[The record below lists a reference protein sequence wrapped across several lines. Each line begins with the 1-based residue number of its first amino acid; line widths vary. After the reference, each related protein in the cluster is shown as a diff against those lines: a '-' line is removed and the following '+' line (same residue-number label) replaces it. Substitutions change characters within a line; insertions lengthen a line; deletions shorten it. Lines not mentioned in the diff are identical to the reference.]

1 MIRLSKFKLEWLL
14 PCMSAGL
21 GLLLLLWNPLSLQS
35 LQNNLFDQYQRW
47 SPRTYQP
54 VPVRII
60 DIDEASLARYGQWPW
75 PRTRLAELVQRL
87 QQANVAAVGFDVV
100 FAEAD
105 RTSPKTVAEKW
116 PLPEA
121 FRKAVDELP
130 DHDTV
135 FAARM
140 AQAPVVLGSA
150 LSRQDTSNASSSVN
164 DTPLKNAPR
173 YVRLGEV
180 SAEGLHAFSSAILPL
195 PLFLQP
201 AAGIGAV
208 TFVPDAD
215 GVVRRVP
222 LVLNLAGKFSPSL
235 SSEVLRVGVGAKNVI
250 LRAAEAEKT
259 GLSGVQIG
267 EFTVPTTGQGEMW
280 IHYTPTV
287 EQRTVPV
294 WQVLEGKVDPRLLDG
309 HLVLV
314 GTSAQ
319 GLMDLR
325 FNPLGGVMAGVEAH
339 AQALEQMLSGHFLQR
354 PSWAFFPEYGLMLGL
369 TLLVGFLS
377 LRLSALWAA
386 MAALGLFSSVLA
398 AGWWVFQT
406 QLLLIDTL
414 TPVLV
419 ALGAFVSS
427 SVVHHFVSERQQRWI
442 KDAFS
447 RYVSPNRVQYLVDH
461 PDSMALGGQRQVCSF
476 VFTDLAGFTTL
487 MEGMDPSEAVTLL
500 NAYLD
505 QMVSI
510 AFRHEG
516 TLDRIVGD
524 AVAIVFSAPVVQ
536 ADHADRAIACA
547 LEMSAFATQYAQNLQ
562 ASGVAFGLTRI
573 GVHTGEVIVGNFG
586 GSNMFDY
593 RALGDVVNAAS
604 RLEGANKYL
613 GTSICVSEATLHA
626 CARPLAVPMLPV
638 ARLVLKGKTQALA
651 VFTPFVESESALP
664 FSDYMVAY
672 EQLRQ
677 SETDLERLA
686 STAQIFT
693 ELHQKYPNHPLLNL
707 HCKRLQAGEQGDV
720 IRLEGK

>member
-14 PCMSAGL
+14 PCLFAGL
-21 GLLLLLWNPLSLQS
+21 GLLLLLWNPLPLQT

-47 SPRTYQP
+47 SPRAYQP

-75 PRTRLAELVQRL
+75 PRTRLAELVERL

-100 FAEAD
+100 FAETD

-116 PLPEA
+116 PLSDVV
-121 FRKAVDELP
+121 RKAVDELP
-130 DHDTV
+130 DHDTI
-135 FAARM
+135 FAASM
-140 AQAPVVLGSA
+140 AHAPVVLGSA
-150 LSRQDTSNASSSVN
+150 LTRQNPSSTSPNQ
-164 DTPLKNAPR
+164 APPVVSAAR
-173 YVRLGEV
+173 YVQLGEV
-180 SAEGLHAFSSAILPL
+180 SPNGLHSFSSAVLPL
-195 PLFLQP
+195 PLFQQK
-201 AAGIGAV
+201 AAGVGAV

-222 LVLNLAGKFSPSL
+222 LVLSLAGKFSPSL
-235 SSEVLRVGVGAKNVI
+235 SSEVLRVGLGAKNVI

-259 GLSGVQIG
+259 GLSGIQIG
-267 EFTVPTTGQGEMW
+267 EFFVPTTGQGEMW
-280 IHYTPTV
+280 IHYTPT
-287 EQRTVPV
+287 EAQRSIPV
-294 WQVLEGKVDPRLLDG
+294 WQVLENKVDPRLLDG
-309 HLVLV
+309 HLVVL

-325 FNPLGGVMAGVEAH
+325 FNPLGQVMAGVEAH
-339 AQALEQMLSGHFLQR
+339 TQALEQILSGHFLQR
-354 PSWAFFPEYGLMLGL
+354 PSWAFFPEYGLVLGL

-386 MAALGLFSSVLA
+386 VSTLGLCASVLA

-427 SVVHHFVSERQQRWI
+427 SLVHHFVSERQQRWI
-442 KDAFS
+442 KEAFS

-476 VFTDLAGFTTL
+476 VFTDLAGFTSL
-487 MEGMDPSEAVTLL
+487 MESLDPSEAVTLL

-510 AFRHEG
+510 AFQHEG

-536 ADHADRAIACA
+536 PDHADRAIACA
-547 LEMSAFATQYAQNLQ
+547 LEMSAFATEYAKNLQ

-586 GSNMFDY
+586 GSNLFDY
-593 RALGDVVNAAS
+593 RALGDVVNTAS

-613 GTSICVSEATLHA
+613 GTSVCVSEATLKA
-626 CARPLAVPMLPV
+626 CVRPLAARMFPV

-651 VFTPFVESESALP
+651 VFTPLFESASSLP
-664 FSDYMVAY
+664 FADYVAAY
-672 EQLRQ
+672 EQLGQ
-677 SETDLERLA
+677 SETDVERLA
-686 STAQIFT
+686 LSAQKFT
-693 ELHQKYPNHPLLNL
+693 TLHQKYPDNPLLGL